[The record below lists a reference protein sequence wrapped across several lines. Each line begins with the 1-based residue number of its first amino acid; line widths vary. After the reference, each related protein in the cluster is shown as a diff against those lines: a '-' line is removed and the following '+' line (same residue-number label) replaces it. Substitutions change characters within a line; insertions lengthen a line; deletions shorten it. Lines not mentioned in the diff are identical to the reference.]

1 VFCKNLVAAIFTAAY
16 AFIMSYLI
24 FRGIGLCIDLH
35 VDEDT
40 KQVSHINTSFI
51 IVSAFSSPAPVGS

>member
-1 VFCKNLVAAIFTAAY
+1 MFCKNLVAAIFTAAY

-40 KQVSHINTSFI
+40 KQVSQIT
-51 IVSAFSSPAPVGS
+51 APFRVLCM